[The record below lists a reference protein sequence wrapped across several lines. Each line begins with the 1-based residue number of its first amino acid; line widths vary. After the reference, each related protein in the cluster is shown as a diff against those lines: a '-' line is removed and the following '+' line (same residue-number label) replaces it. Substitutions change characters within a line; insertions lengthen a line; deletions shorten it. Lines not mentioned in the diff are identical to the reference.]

1 MRSTII
7 LVLIV
12 CTLASEA
19 FADSIG
25 GTLVIGIPVN
35 DGLVV
40 CADKRLYNSNAQT
53 FTDDYVKIR
62 KAGDS
67 ALFAAT
73 HTIGFYDRKNKRM
86 GFNAFDTTE
95 KYLKK
100 NSFSRTPA
108 FWNGLKSEI
117 TTDLKNYFSTQK
129 FADLPATDTA
139 NKGLLFNL
147 IFYSLDGGK
156 RYSHTLRVFYRKAQT
171 PVVFISGP
179 IFELVTAPQLSGK
192 GRDVMKYLARDAQA
206 ANDPAILRFDERI
219 FNADQTTREQAERF
233 SATLFDLTNKNVPL
247 ARVSSTYDCAS
258 IDRTDG
264 FSIFTTYSA
273 AKPSAY

>member
-7 LVLIV
+7 QLLIV
-12 CTLASEA
+12 CA
-19 FADSIG
+19 FASAAFAESVG

-40 CADKRLYNSNAQT
+40 CADKRLYNSDAET

-62 KAGDS
+62 KAGDL

-86 GFNAFDTTE
+86 GFDAFETTE

-100 NSFSRTPA
+100 NSFSPTRA
-108 FWNGLKSEI
+108 FWSGLKSEI
-117 TTDLKNYFSTQK
+117 TTDLKNYFTTQK

-156 RYSHTLRVFYRKAQT
+156 RYSHTVRVFYRKAQT
-171 PVVFISGP
+171 PVIFITEP
-179 IFELVTAPQLSGK
+179 IFEQVTAPQLSGK
-192 GRDVMKYLARDAQA
+192 GRDVMKFLARDAQA
-206 ANDPAILRFDERI
+206 ANDPAILRFDERV
-219 FNADQTTREQAERF
+219 FKPDQTTREQAESF
-233 SATLFDLTNKNVPL
+233 SARLFDLTNKNVPL
-247 ARVSSTYDCAS
+247 AHVSSTYDCAS

-264 FSIFTTYSA
+264 FSMFTDYSA